1 MSHRNLSPEIQELRY
16 RLEEAEATLTA
27 IRNGEVDAV
36 VVDGNKI
43 YTLEGADHPYRVLVE
58 AMQQGAVTLNHD
70 GSVIYCND
78 GFANMVHIAAEKIIG
93 LPISQF
99 FLDNDRQ
106 LLQHGLTGAN
116 DAKQAELTLQ
126 DCDGTHRPVVV
137 SFNLL
142 PLEHHNA
149 MCLVITDLT
158 EHKQNQQLQDSD
170 RRKDEFLAMLAH
182 ELRNPLAP
190 IANAAHLLHLS
201 NQGSDETVKWA
212 CEIVD
217 RQVKQLTRIVDDLL
231 DVSRITRGKINLHK
245 APLEVTAILN
255 AAVETSR
262 PLIESRRHR
271 LHMELPAQKIRV
283 EADHTRMAQV
293 LTNLLNNAAKY
304 TEEGGQ
310 IWLTLHQEQNQAVI
324 AVRDNGSG
332 IAPELQ
338 PSVFELFTQ
347 ADRTIDRAQGGLG
360 IGLTL
365 VHRLVE
371 LHGGS
376 VSVYSAGIGQG
387 STFTVR
393 LPLLQ
398 APPPM
403 PPPNFPLLNGHA
415 PITTKRI
422 LVVDDNLDAARSMAM
437 MLRAMG
443 HEAAVAHDG
452 PGAIETNA
460 KFEPNLVLLDIGL
473 PGMDGYAIVEHLR
486 TMPGGD
492 RLKIAALTGYGEEQD
507 RKRSREAGFDH
518 HFVKPLALPTLQAL
532 LGTLS
537 PV

>member
-1 MSHRNLSPEIQELRY
+1 MSNNHTAPELQELRF
-16 RLEEAEATLTA
+16 RLEEAEATLSA

-43 YTLEGADHPYRVLVE
+43 YTLVGADHPYRVLVE

-70 GSVIYCND
+70 GTIIYSND
-78 GFANMVHIAAEKIIG
+78 GFANMVRLPAEKIIG
-93 LPISQF
+93 LPIKQF
-99 FLDNDRQ
+99 FLDGERPH
-106 LLQHGLTGAN
+106 LERGLDGSSH
-116 DAKQAELTLQ
+116 AKQIELTLQ
-126 DCDGTHRPVVV
+126 DCDGTQRPVVV
-137 SFNLL
+137 TFNLL
-142 PLEHHNA
+142 PLEQHHA
-149 MCLVITDLT
+149 MCLIITDLT

-190 IANAAHLLHLS
+190 IANAAHLLNLS
-201 NQGSDETVKWA
+201 NQGADETVKWS
-212 CEIVD
+212 CEIIE

-245 APLEVTAILN
+245 APLEAAAILQ

-262 PLIESRRHR
+262 PLIESRRHK
-271 LHMELPAQKIRV
+271 LHLELPSQKLRV
-283 EADHTRMAQV
+283 NADLTRMAQV

-310 IWLTLHQEQNQAVI
+310 IWLTLQQEHHQAVI
-324 AVRDNGSG
+324 SVRDNGSG

-338 PSVFELFTQ
+338 PSVFDLFTQ

-376 VSVYSAGIGQG
+376 VSVFSRGIGQG

-393 LPLLQ
+393 LPLFQEPLPQ
-398 APPPM
+398 PLPS
-403 PPPNFPLLNGHA
+403 FPLLDGEPPPA
-415 PITTKRI
+415 AKRV
-422 LVVDDNLDAARSMAM
+422 LVVDDNIDAARSLAM

-443 HEAAVAHDG
+443 HQAAVAHDG
-452 PGAIETNA
+452 PSAIETSA

-473 PGMDGYAIVEHLR
+473 PGMDGYAIVQRLR
-486 TMPGGD
+486 TLPEGEG
-492 RLKIAALTGYGEEQD
+492 LKIAALTGYGEEQD
-507 RKRSREAGFDH
+507 RRRSREAGFDY

-532 LGTLS
+532 LVTLA
-537 PV
+537 